1 MPFITINAWEFN
13 LNANKVSVKI
23 NKHQLEGRTKREGEQ
38 KKEGEVK
45 LSPAFSSLLL
55 IHF

>member
-23 NKHQLEGRTKREGEQ
+23 NRHQLEGRTEREGEQ

-45 LSPAFSSLLL
+45 LSPAFSALLL